1 MLKVLKELGVDH
13 RPRLHVLN
21 KTDRLA
27 PLELEALQNSNGG
40 GNQAVFTSA
49 ITGQGL
55 DNLLQRIDAAMP
67 VDPLLR
73 LTLRMPIS
81 DGRNLSLIQ
90 AGGRVLH
97 SELDD
102 GHLLLEAELPQSLAR
117 KLDKFAL
124 GSGRK
129 LGAEPAEFEM

>member
-1 MLKVLKELGVDH
+1 M
-13 RPRLHVLN
+13 
-21 KTDRLA
+21 
-27 PLELEALQNSNGG
+27 
-40 GNQAVFTSA
+40 
-49 ITGQGL
+49 TGQGL
-55 DNLLQRIDAAMP
+55 DDLLQRIDAAMP

-73 LTLRMPIS
+73 LTLRMPVS

-97 SELDD
+97 SELAD

-124 GSGRK
+124 DSVGKFGD
-129 LGAEPAEFEM
+129 